1 MASSV
6 ESHQPPVE
14 AENIQDAATT
24 TRVEDEVQP
33 IKSNVTAVGS
43 VAAKL
48 IASNTRKLS
57 SFHDEVRMLVFE
69 EILPAGEKL
78 SEVINQTNENV
89 KYLPGIKLRQNVVV
103 DLNLENAVHEE
114 HMQKAC
120 WEDKR
125 RW

>member
-103 DLNLENAVHEE
+103 DLNLENADCSR
-114 HMQKAC
+114 AA
-120 WEDKR
+120 R
-125 RW
+125 